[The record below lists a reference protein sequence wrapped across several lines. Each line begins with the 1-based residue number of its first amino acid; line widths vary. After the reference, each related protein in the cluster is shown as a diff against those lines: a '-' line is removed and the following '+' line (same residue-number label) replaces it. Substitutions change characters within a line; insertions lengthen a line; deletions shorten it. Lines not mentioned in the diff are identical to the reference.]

1 MAGYPRSYLRVYI
14 HDCIYKK
21 RLWPI
26 SSHHDRST
34 LVVTVNVISGSIF
47 SCISLAYLLWISLT
61 VFSWNSRASRKGT
74 RRFLRYHWCHVWS
87 ASLYCSCYSGGLDL
101 VKEIEVN
108 LTNNLIYCW
117 RKFGLQ
123 ALFDPPWFGW
133 RWSTFIGFIQTWS
146 RVPKIFVHIWLMNVT
161 LIWYAVHVT
170 SKVFKLLTELT
181 VRELSPTEKVEI
193 KRKRNP

>member
-26 SSHHDRST
+26 SSHHDRSS
-34 LVVTVNVISGSIF
+34 LVVPVNVISGSIF
-47 SCISLAYLLWISLT
+47 SFISLAYLLWISLT

-87 ASLYCSCYSGGLDL
+87 ASLYCSCYSGGLGL

-117 RKFGLQ
+117 RKFWSSCSL
-123 ALFDPPWFGW
+123 
-133 RWSTFIGFIQTWS
+133 WST
-146 RVPKIFVHIWLMNVT
+146 
-161 LIWYAVHVT
+161 LIRLALINIYWFHTNLIPGAENFRAYLTDECNPYLIRCACN
-170 SKVFKLLTELT
+170 FKG
-181 VRELSPTEKVEI
+181 I
-193 KRKRNP
+193 